1 MAKEKTI
8 WVCSECGNEAV
19 RWMGKCPSCN
29 AWDSLYEQK
38 QIKTTSK
45 SSSSLNGKRGEVI
58 KLKEAPKSEYTR
70 KKTGFKETDRV
81 LGGGLVNG
89 SLTLIG
95 GEPGIGKSTLILQIC
110 DFIARE
116 DKKILYVSGE
126 ESAEQILLRAERL
139 GINNDNIYFFG
150 ETEIES
156 VEAEILRMNPEFC
169 VIDSMQTMYSSELSS
184 AAGSVSQVREITA
197 KVMNICKKNNIT
209 TVIVGHVTKDGNI
222 AGPRVLEHMVDTVLY
237 LEGEK
242 HFSYRILKAVKNR
255 FGSTEEIGIF
265 EMCETGLKEV
275 LNPSSVL
282 IDDRKKEN
290 IGTIVAPS
298 IEGSRVILVE
308 LQSLT
313 TRTIFGMPR
322 RNANG
327 IDLNR
332 LNLLLAVIEKYTSLA
347 LSTQDVYL
355 NVTGG
360 IKISEPAIDLSI
372 IVAVISSYL
381 NKNIESTIAAVG
393 EVGLTG
399 EIRNVTSLEKRIQEC
414 EKMGFKK
421 ILVPKKSYNRI
432 SKEKREQYN
441 ITVIPLTTVKEIL
454 DIF

>member
-8 WVCSECGNEAV
+8 WVCSECGNEAI

-38 QIKTTSK
+38 QIKSVSK
-45 SSSSLNGKRGEVI
+45 SSNSLNSKRGEVI

-95 GEPGIGKSTLILQIC
+95 GEPGIGKSTLILQMC
-110 DFIARE
+110 DFIAKE

-156 VEAEILRMNPEFC
+156 VEEEILRMNPEFC

-184 AAGSVSQVREITA
+184 AAGSVSQVREITS

-347 LSTQDVYL
+347 LSTEDVYL

-432 SKEKREQYN
+432 AKEKQAQYN